1 MDWSDAENYIL
12 QAIAALEENQPI
24 RALSLTEQVVTG
36 YPDLLIGRLLR
47 ADALL
52 RLNRGK
58 EALEEA
64 EYAAKLAPRD
74 LHAQMLL
81 AQAGEAAGRLGRAQ
95 QAWEA
100 AVDLSHENPQIVR
113 EYARF
118 MTVHRGPKP
127 ALEAARHAVE
137 LLPRDAAAWTILG
150 QAQLRMKL
158 WAEAEQ
164 SLQQALQIDP
174 NDVQAQAAMAVFLHL
189 RGREDSALALTRL
202 LEGRKE
208 AEQVVE
214 TIRRDAKK
222 RQLNRIL
229 VERGIERLDAGDK
242 PLVSRDAVILLLL
255 IFLACLIA
263 PWLLLALWGIE
274 PDQSLL
280 FLTVLLAAIFALI
293 FSRQWFFRR

>member
-1 MDWSDAENYIL
+1 MDWSDAENCIL
-12 QAIAALEENQPI
+12 QAIAALDENRPI
-24 RALSLTEQVVTG
+24 RALSLAEQVVTG

-52 RLNRGK
+52 RLERSK

-64 EYAAKLAPRD
+64 EYAAVLAPRD
-74 LHAQMLL
+74 LHAQILL
-81 AQAGEAAGRLGRAQ
+81 AQAAEAAGRLGRAQ

-100 AVDLSHENPQIVR
+100 AVDLSHENPEIVR

-150 QAQLRMKL
+150 QAQLRMKQ
-158 WAEAEQ
+158 WSDAEQ
-164 SLQQALQIDP
+164 SLQHALQIDP

-229 VERGIERLDAGDK
+229 VERGIDRLDTGDK
-242 PLVSRDAVILLLL
+242 PLVFRDMVILLVL
-255 IFLACLIA
+255 IFLTCLIV
-263 PWLLLALWGIE
+263 PWLLLAFWGIE
-274 PDQSLL
+274 PDRSLL
-280 FLTVLLAAIFALI
+280 LLAVLLAAIFALV